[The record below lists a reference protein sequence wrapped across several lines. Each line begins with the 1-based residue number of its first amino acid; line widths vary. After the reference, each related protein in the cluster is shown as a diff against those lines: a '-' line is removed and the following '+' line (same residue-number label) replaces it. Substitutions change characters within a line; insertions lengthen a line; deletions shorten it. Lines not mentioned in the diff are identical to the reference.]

1 MPTPWPESPAEWM
14 AAMAQTMME
23 QRTSWD
29 SQDKVIISDT
39 TGVDENGL
47 LASFDPG
54 YNPYFISTDV
64 SIENIADGDMGILQK
79 TYTTETDNVTEDFKH
94 YFPVDGKEDSN
105 PSITENLTLY
115 DDNQDVIGINTEI
128 MYDRA
133 EKQNLIE
140 RLSHSPDFSVAN
152 HIEDI
157 ISGLA
162 QDAVSTNIADRFACQ
177 QILQSG
183 YKAEDLAAF
192 TTVEGPQA
200 AGAEFATTTTQ
211 TQVSSTS
218 TSIEITTTEVGTTT
232 FGVMSTQSETGY

>member
-1 MPTPWPESPAEWM
+1 MPTIPEW
-14 AAMAQTMME
+14 AANMGQRMME
-23 QRTSWD
+23 QRASWD
-29 SQDKVIISDT
+29 SQDKVII
-39 TGVDENGL
+39 GQQEGLDENGL
-47 LASFDPG
+47 LLTFTPA
-54 YNPYFISTDV
+54 YNPYFVSTDV
-64 SIENIADGDMGILQK
+64 AIANIADGDMGILQK
-79 TYTTETDNVTEDFKH
+79 TYTSEETAEEDDFKH
-94 YFPVDGKEDSN
+94 YFPVDGKEDAHPEVFERSAVVD
-105 PSITENLTLY
+105 ENEVQYGVHTR
-115 DDNQDVIGINTEI
+115 IN
-128 MYDRA
+128 YSSA
-133 EKQNLIE
+133 EKQNLRD
-140 RLSHSPDFSVAN
+140 RLGYSPDFNVAN

-157 ISGLA
+157 ITGLA

-218 TSIEITTTEVGTTT
+218 TNTEITTTEVGTTT